1 VKISLA
7 FDVPWFGFGYI
18 CRPVQVYLL
27 GETKE
32 VWRRPLIVTSALYVG
47 DVRSCESLIA
57 TSKKTHGAAAFFF
70 LRGLFGYFCSM
81 WIRVDLVGLRCI
93 LTWYVFKPTQCH
105 SIHMDSH
112 QNEQA
117 LQMIVCLPSSLI
129 TMMDLRYVCIHT
141 RFIWNY
147 IYSSAKFGRGFSC
160 FITCRS

>member
-1 VKISLA
+1 MVVFLIDHVKISLA

-70 LRGLFGYFCSM
+70 FFLACSVIFVPCGLE
-81 WIRVDLVGLRCI
+81 WI
-93 LTWYVFKPTQCH
+93 
-105 SIHMDSH
+105 
-112 QNEQA
+112 
-117 LQMIVCLPSSLI
+117 
-129 TMMDLRYVCIHT
+129 
-141 RFIWNY
+141 
-147 IYSSAKFGRGFSC
+147 
-160 FITCRS
+160 